1 MEHFPSSFPRRSM
14 VLLLV
19 CLSSVICAEA
29 QTGSNNADQSWTVT
43 TVAKGPGAPLRTT
56 EKCTKSGSKTLCEK
70 NVEVHGADGYRPSF
84 YTETETDQ
92 EDATTT
98 RSIQRSYRPDGNG
111 RKQLVQVTE
120 EETNHLP
127 NGESD
132 VARTTSKPN
141 PEGNL
146 QIVERE
152 DVETRKS
159 GPDSQEIKSTT
170 YRINSDGNVN
180 GNMAAVRQTD
190 VRQKRGDNDST
201 VTTRTTKSAD
211 SGTGGLGLAEISEKV
226 VKQEGE
232 NRTTEESISVPDA
245 EGNLAEV
252 SRTVVKDTQSQGQN
266 VETAETYSLDVP
278 GKSRDGQ
285 FHLIQRVTTVR
296 SGDAGRTTTE
306 QQMEQIDPV
315 GLDLKVMTKTSD
327 VATSGPAG
335 TEQTKTTRARNPDGT
350 FSVSSVETSNSDKA
364 PGTETQSSPSNQ
376 PQ

>member
-1 MEHFPSSFPRRSM
+1 MEHFPSSFPRRSI
-14 VLLLV
+14 VLLLAW
-19 CLSSVICAEA
+19 LSLIICAEA
-29 QTGSNNADQSWTVT
+29 QTVSNNTDQSWTVT

-56 EKCTKSGSKTLCEK
+56 EKCSKSGSKILCEK
-70 NVEVHGADGYRPSF
+70 NVEVLGPDGYRPSF

-98 RSIQRSYRPDGNG
+98 RSIQHSYRPDGSG

-120 EETNHLP
+120 EETKHLP
-127 NGESD
+127 DGESD
-132 VARTTSKPN
+132 VDRTTSRPN

-152 DVETRKS
+152 VVETRKS
-159 GPDSQEIKSTT
+159 GPESQETKSTT
-170 YRINSDGNVN
+170 YRINSDGNIN
-180 GNMAAVRQTD
+180 GNMAPLRQTD
-190 VRQKRGDNDST
+190 EQQKRGDNDRT
-201 VTTRTTKSAD
+201 ETTKTTKSAN
-211 SGTGGLGLAEISEKV
+211 SGKGGLELAEISEKV
-226 VKQEGE
+226 VKQDGE
-232 NRTTEESISVPDA
+232 NRTTEESISRPDA
-245 EGNLAEV
+245 DGNLAEV
-252 SRTVVKDTQSQGQN
+252 SRTVVKDAQSHGQN

-278 GKSRDGQ
+278 GRSRDGQ

-315 GLDLKVMTKTSD
+315 GQDLKVMAKISD
-327 VATSGPAG
+327 VATSGAAG
-335 TEQTKTTRARNPDGT
+335 TEETKTTRARNSDGT

-364 PGTETQSSPSNQ
+364 PGAELQSSPSNQ

>member
-14 VLLLV
+14 VLLLACV
-19 CLSSVICAEA
+19 SSILCAEA
-29 QTGSNNADQSWTVT
+29 QTVSNSTDQSWTVT
-43 TVAKGPGAPLRTT
+43 TVAKGPGGPLRTT
-56 EKCTKSGSKTLCEK
+56 EKCSKSDSKVLCEK
-70 NVEVHGADGYRPSF
+70 NVEVLGSDGYRPSF

-111 RKQLVQVTE
+111 RKQLAQVTE

-127 NGESD
+127 NGESN
-132 VARTTSKPN
+132 VVRTTSKPN

-146 QIVERE
+146 QIVQRE

-159 GPDSQEIKSTT
+159 GPESQETKSTT

-180 GNMAAVRQTD
+180 GNMAAVRQTNEQ
-190 VRQKRGDNDST
+190 QKRGDND
-201 VTTRTTKSAD
+201 RIETTKSTKSVD
-211 SGTGGLGLAEISEKV
+211 SGKGGLELAETSETV
-226 VKQEGE
+226 VKQDGE
-232 NRTTEESISVPDA
+232 NRTTEESISRPDA

-252 SRTVVKDTQSQGQN
+252 SRTVVKHTQSQGQN

-306 QQMEQIDPV
+306 MEQIDPV
-315 GLDLKVMTKTSD
+315 GLDLKVMTKISD

-335 TEQTKTTRARNPDGT
+335 TEERKTTRARNPDGT

-364 PGTETQSSPSNQ
+364 PGTELQSSPSNQ